1 MTAVEQQPSKT
12 TLNLQT
18 AMGLYNLTD
27 SELFWE
33 IQLDTRCLIGW
44 NEHTIVIAF
53 RGTASMKNALSDV
66 QVCTMCVCI
75 SSLLRVCLSVRQ
87 SVAAG

>member
-1 MTAVEQQPSKT
+1 MEQQPSKT

-33 IQLDTRCLIGW
+33 IQQDTRCLIGW

>member
-66 QVCTMCVCI
+66 QDVCAPCVSVSRLFCGYI
-75 SSLLRVCLSVRQ
+75 CL
-87 SVAAG
+87 